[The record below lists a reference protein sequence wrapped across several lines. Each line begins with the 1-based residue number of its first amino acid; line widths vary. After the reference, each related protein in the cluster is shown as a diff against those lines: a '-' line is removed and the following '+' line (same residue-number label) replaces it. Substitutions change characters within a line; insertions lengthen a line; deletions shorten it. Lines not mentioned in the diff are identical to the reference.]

1 MAEIKFEIIKHLAVL
16 SEGLKGWTKEV
27 NIVSWNNRKPK
38 VDIREWDENHE
49 QMSKGI
55 TLNKEDMIHLKE
67 LLRNLDVEQLDVE

>member
-16 SEGLKGWTKEV
+16 SEGTKGWTKEV

-55 TLNKEDMIHLKE
+55 TLNKEDMISLKE
-67 LLRNLDVEQLDVE
+67 LLLNLDVDQLEID

>member
-1 MAEIKFEIIKHLAVL
+1 MAEIKFEIIKHLGVL
-16 SEGLKGWTKEV
+16 SEGAKGWTKEV

-55 TLNKEDMIHLKE
+55 TLSKEDIINLQE
-67 LLRNLDVEQLDVE
+67 LLQGLDVEGLGLE